1 MIRIVV
7 DDLAFVKADALVRQT
22 TSFLEATS
30 VSLRRLEHVGGP
42 AFWKQLTTHG
52 ELAVGSAVVTASG
65 DLTADFVIHAV
76 ICSPEQPV
84 TLNNVKRALISALQ
98 RAGDWQL
105 ALVAVPPMGTG
116 AGNLELE
123 DAAAAMVEVLGT
135 ALATATYPQEVCIV
149 VDDNEQRAVFEG
161 YLKRL
166 PQ

>member
-1 MIRIVV
+1 VIRVVV
-7 DDLAFVKADALVRQT
+7 DDLAFVEADAVIRPT
-22 TSFLEATS
+22 TAFLEPTS
-30 VSLRRLEHVGGP
+30 VSLRRLERIGGP
-42 AFWKQLTTHG
+42 QFWEQLTTHG

-65 DLTADFVIHAV
+65 DLTADLVVHAV
-76 ICSPEQPV
+76 ICSPDQPV
-84 TLNNVKRALISALQ
+84 TVHNVKRALISALQ

-123 DAAAAMVEVLGT
+123 DAAAAMVEVLGL
-135 ALATATYPQEVCIV
+135 ALNTATYPKEVCIV
-149 VDDNEQRAVFEG
+149 VDDDEQRAVFET